1 MWSCEADWN
10 PEFLEDIDSLR
21 RSVVRSVVKDDERV
35 FSPVDSVLVQSTYEI
50 SEEEFHGLVVRV
62 GLEQ

>member
-1 MWSCEADWN
+1 MWSCETDWK
-10 PEFLEDIDSLR
+10 PEFLEDADSLR
-21 RSVVRSVVKDDERV
+21 RSVVRSIVKDDERV
-35 FSPVDSVLVQSTYEI
+35 FSPVDSVCVQSTYEI